1 MKGDKMKTTIA
12 YKIEIDHEADTV
24 SLKEQGR
31 KGFLSK
37 SYQISI
43 FSVASALREAA
54 YYLLERAYY
63 IEHSNDFVTPTF
75 NRQTL
80 TEQTDKMIRD
90 NTLSIFETA

>member
-1 MKGDKMKTTIA
+1 MDKSTIA
-12 YKIEIDHEADTV
+12 YKIEIDHEKDTV

-37 SYQISI
+37 SYQISM

-75 NRQTL
+75 NRKAL
-80 TEQTDKMIRD
+80 TEQADKMIRD
-90 NTLSIFETA
+90 NTLSIYETA